1 MLNRV
6 KSLWFNGPRD
16 RRLAMWTPETRAL
29 YDRSDLRFSSDLTD
43 AEWECLA
50 PLIPPGKPGGRRR
63 KVDLRAVLSGIL
75 YVLENGCK
83 WRSLPDGFPPRSTVH
98 GYLLLWAW
106 DGTLERIHHELYV
119 RTRGHQGREAS
130 PSAAILDNQS
140 VRSAEK
146 EAMGRATRVKH
157 HRCANIDG
165 EPYG

>member
-1 MLNRV
+1 
-6 KSLWFNGPRD
+6 
-16 RRLAMWTPETRAL
+16 MWNPETRAL

-119 RTRGHQGREAS
+119 RTRGHEGREAS
-130 PSAAILDNQS
+130 PSAAILDSQS

-146 EAMGRATRVKH
+146 GGSIRTRSAMTPARKSRASS
-157 HRCANIDG
+157 IISW
-165 EPYG
+165 